1 MVRESL
7 VSSAQNCAKSC
18 EFSSFEAQ
26 ATNFFHNLI
35 APERTLTKG
44 TFTGAELPIMCNK
57 LHWISSSGALLD
69 GAEQGQYS

>member
-26 ATNFFHNLI
+26 ATNFFHNLV

-44 TFTGAELPIMCNK
+44 T
-57 LHWISSSGALLD
+57 LHKRRTTNNVQQAALD
-69 GAEQGQYS
+69 FE